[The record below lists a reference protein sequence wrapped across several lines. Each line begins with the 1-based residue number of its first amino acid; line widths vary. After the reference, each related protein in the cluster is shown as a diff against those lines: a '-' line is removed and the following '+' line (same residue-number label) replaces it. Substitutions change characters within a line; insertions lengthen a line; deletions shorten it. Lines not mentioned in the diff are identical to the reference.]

1 MASEAVQQPAGDP
14 VRWVCGRLAYD
25 GTDYYGFQFQV
36 GVSTIQAALEQ
47 ALARVARPMSRVLGA
62 GRTDRGV
69 HARGQVV
76 AVRVAWRHPVEKL
89 QDAWNAHLPHD
100 LALRDLTVA
109 PDGFHPRF
117 SAERR
122 IYCYAVV
129 ESGRRRQRL
138 PLAQRYAWVV
148 DQALDLEA
156 MNAAAALLVGEHDF
170 ATFGQPTQ
178 GESTVR
184 RVQQAV
190 WAEAPADRRSGC
202 EAGGER
208 RLVFTVSANG
218 FLRNMVRC
226 LVGSC
231 VAVGRGEWD
240 VAAMADALA
249 ARDRSRSAPPAPPNG
264 LVLAQVVYPTASDP
278 WAKAGIEPFLT

>member
-1 MASEAVQQPAGDP
+1 SSEAVQQPAGDP

-122 IYCYAVV
+122 IYFYAVV
-129 ESGRRRQRL
+129 ESGRSRDRL
-138 PLAQRYAWVV
+138 PLPESYAWVLV
-148 DQALDLEA
+148 HAQDLKFV
-156 MNAAAALLVGEHDF
+156 NAAGALLVGELDF
-170 ATFGQPTQ
+170 ATSGNRTK
-178 GESTVR
+178 GEGRVR
-184 RVQQAV
+184 SVRQVV
-190 WAEAPADRRSGC
+190 WAEEPADRRSGC
-202 EAGGER
+202 AAG
-208 RLVFTVSANG
+208 
-218 FLRNMVRC
+218 
-226 LVGSC
+226 
-231 VAVGRGEWD
+231 
-240 VAAMADALA
+240 
-249 ARDRSRSAPPAPPNG
+249 
-264 LVLAQVVYPTASDP
+264 
-278 WAKAGIEPFLT
+278 